1 MLSSAWASFA
11 ACSASAR
18 AWCALASAALRLATL
33 SFALST
39 MASFTYT
46 QTFFYI
52 NLIDFNGDDALLIY
66 KLEDVIT
73 VAGVRSKAL
82 L

>member
-1 MLSSAWASFA
+1 
-11 ACSASAR
+11 
-18 AWCALASAALRLATL
+18 
-33 SFALST
+33 